1 MSDRNSMSTR
11 QLAEALGVSES
22 SVKRWVDEGEIAA
35 DRTAGGHRRI
45 PLSSA
50 VGFIRSRR
58 VRPESP
64 QLMPV
69 SDVPDLGAV
78 DSASCDALY
87 DALAKDSAHV
97 ARSIV
102 CGRFMSGASVATI
115 GDGLLRPVLERIGE
129 LWKNDSSGILIEHRA
144 VQTCTQ
150 ALSQIAA
157 WIPEPAPDAPVG
169 LTAAGPADPYLL
181 PPMLALMTLREC
193 GMRGVNLGPM
203 TPLPTIELAIAQ
215 YTAAICVVSVSI
227 AQEGG
232 ATGAWISLQKRAAAA
247 ACRVV
252 LGGRCVCSLGDRV
265 AASTQIVGTMTELA
279 AYATGLVEGA
289 RLQSARPRN
298 QP

>member
-1 MSDRNSMSTR
+1 MSTR

-45 PLSSA
+45 PVSSA
-50 VGFIRSRR
+50 VGFIRTRR
-58 VRPESP
+58 VRPERP
-64 QLMPV
+64 QLMPF
-69 SDVPDLGAV
+69 SEVPDLGAV
-78 DSASCDALY
+78 DSACCDALY
-87 DALAKDSAHV
+87 DALLEDSSHV

-129 LWKNDSSGILIEHRA
+129 LWKNDSRGILIEHRA

-157 WIPEPAPDAPVG
+157 WIPEPAADAPVG
-169 LTAAGPADPYLL
+169 VTAAGPADPYML
-181 PPMLALMTLREC
+181 PPTLAFMTLREC

-215 YTAAICVVSVSI
+215 YNAAICVVSVSI
-227 AQEGG
+227 VHEAG

-247 ACRVV
+247 ACRFVA
-252 LGGRCVCSLGDRV
+252 GGRCVCSLDDRV
-265 AASTQIVGTMTELA
+265 ASSTQIVGTMTELA
-279 AYATGLVEGA
+279 AYATGVVEGA
-289 RLQSARPRN
+289 RLQAAPRRN
-298 QP
+298 QPRRKHA